1 MSFEILFRSGP
12 FGPAIPL
19 SAQDSRF
26 NAIIRAEPLARG
38 RIEPTLFGNFMEL
51 LDDVVPGSWA
61 ELTGVFASASLSQ
74 SGLSTRKNMQY
85 NFSTSM
91 RGDEAIK
98 VTVQIKVLLPTDEW
112 FPLASAFR
120 HSRRVRIG

>member
-1 MSFEILFRSGP
+1 MVSGIIARLN
-12 FGPAIPL
+12 FVRAQVCLRYYGNTVNHQTKSLVAAIFLAATMPM
-19 SAQDSRF
+19 AGQNSRT
-26 NAIIRAEPLARG
+26 NAIIRAEPLAGG

-85 NFSTSM
+85 NF
-91 RGDEAIK
+91 
-98 VTVQIKVLLPTDEW
+98 
-112 FPLASAFR
+112 
-120 HSRRVRIG
+120 